1 MIPEGSDPVFDAE
14 EIDSAVVRIAHQLN
28 SDCAGGVW
36 LLLAVM
42 NGAVV
47 FAADLMSRL
56 TFAHE
61 LDSVRVS
68 RYHGETTGGELIW
81 HASPTASL
89 DGANILLI
97 DDIFD
102 EGHTL
107 HALHKHLVTNGAAT
121 VRSVVLLDKQHER
134 KVEGFEPDYVGL
146 RCPDRYVFGYG
157 LDYEGR
163 WRHLPEV
170 YALLEADGP
179 R

>member
-1 MIPEGSDPVFDAE
+1 MIPEDSDPVFDAE

-47 FAADLMSRL
+47 FAADLMRRL

-157 LDYEGR
+157 MDYEGR

-170 YALLEADGP
+170 YALLEAD
-179 R
+179 